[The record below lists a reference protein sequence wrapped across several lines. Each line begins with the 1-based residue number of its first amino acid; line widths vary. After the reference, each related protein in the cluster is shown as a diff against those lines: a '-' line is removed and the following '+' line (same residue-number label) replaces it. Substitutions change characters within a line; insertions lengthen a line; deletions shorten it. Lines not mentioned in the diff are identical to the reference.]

1 VDIFNIMKTIVLGP
15 PGTGKT
21 HTLLEQVEKYL
32 KNTDPD
38 KIGYFAFTKK
48 AANEAKARAMD
59 KFNYT
64 EDDLPYFRTL
74 HSLAFRK
81 LGINKDQVMQKRH
94 YEDLGRKLNLFL
106 DYNEYDEEETGIF
119 TTKSDYLRLIHL
131 AKLRNITL
139 EQQIKL
145 GEHNTE
151 VDYDTLVHLEQKIKD
166 YKKLHNLIDYN
177 DMILDFNKSDKTPKF
192 DVVFI
197 DEAQDLSLMQWDMAK
212 TIWNKTE
219 DTFIAGDDDQAIFR
233 WAGADVDS
241 FITQTGKLLNL
252 TQSRRIPRAIH
263 DFALGI
269 IKRVSKRRYKEWGPR
284 DYQGSLNFH
293 DDIKG
298 LNMSSG
304 EWLIL
309 TRTRHMLEDV
319 EEEMK
324 ERGWYFENRFKKLPE
339 KDAAEAAA
347 EWEAGRKGQPLNYK
361 QIERIYSFMS
371 SNHAEKIKLKGMT
384 KEGLQDISTLKKD
397 YGLKTDTV
405 WYDAFDNLG
414 FRRKNYIRSMRRN
427 GENLK
432 NKPRIQL
439 STIHSVKGGERNNVV
454 LLTDLTHNTNKSYL
468 KNPDDETRLFYVGA
482 TRTKENLHIIRPND
496 YEKAYPMENL

>member
-384 KEGLQDISTLKKD
+384 KEGLHDISALKKD

-405 WYDAFDNLG
+405 WYKAFDDLG

>member
-1 VDIFNIMKTIVLGP
+1 MKTIVLGP

-48 AANEAKARAMD
+48 AANEAKTRAMD

-81 LGINKDQVMQKRH
+81 LGINRDQVMQKRH

-151 VDYDTLVHLEQKIKD
+151 VDYDTLVHLEQKIKE

-177 DMILDFNKSDKTPKF
+177 DMILDFNKSNKSPKF

-197 DEAQDLSLMQWDMAK
+197 DEAQDLSLMQWNMVK
-212 TIWNKTE
+212 TIWNKAQ

-263 DFALGI
+263 DFTLNI
-269 IKRVSKRRYKEWGPR
+269 IKRVSKRRYKEWAPR

-361 QIERIYSFMS
+361 QIERIYSYMS

-384 KEGLQDISTLKKD
+384 KEGFHDISTLKKD
-397 YGLKTDTV
+397 YGLKTDAT
-405 WYDAFDNLG
+405 WHEAFDDLG